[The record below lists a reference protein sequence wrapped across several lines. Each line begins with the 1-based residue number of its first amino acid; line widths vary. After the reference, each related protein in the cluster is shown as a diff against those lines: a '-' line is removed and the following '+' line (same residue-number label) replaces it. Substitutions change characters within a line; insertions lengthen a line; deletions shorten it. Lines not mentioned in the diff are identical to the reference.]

1 MSFLTHLYLN
11 LFIYVFICLFID
23 LRIYLLIYSFIYS
36 FIHLPG
42 ENDYTLHVGL
52 KTGCTVTTVIDEVRQ
67 GKRNQRAYVRTDS
80 GLRGS
85 ISVYDLVDDQI
96 DVDMFNLTDYLQ
108 VRAAHCRISDNIQH
122 LTNLFPIDTLFF
134 VSIILHFPVSFITY

>member
-1 MSFLTHLYLN
+1 MSIHCFTN
-11 LFIYVFICLFID
+11 LFAYLFILICLFID
-23 LRIYLLIYSFIYS
+23 LRIYLLTYL

-108 VRAAHCRISDNIQH
+108 VRAAYCRISDNIQH

-134 VSIILHFPVSFITY
+134 VTIILHFPVPFITY

>member
-1 MSFLTHLYLN
+1 M
-11 LFIYVFICLFID
+11 
-23 LRIYLLIYSFIYS
+23 
-36 FIHLPG
+36 
-42 ENDYTLHVGL
+42 GL

-108 VRAAHCRISDNIQH
+108 VRAAYCRISDNIQH
-122 LTNLFPIDTLFF
+122 LTNLFPVDTLFF
-134 VSIILHFPVSFITY
+134 VTIILHFPVPFITY